1 MIVIPKTT
9 ALKVFGAIIL
19 ATGLLTIGVLTNGP
33 IINHV
38 SAQSSQQFTAKLTGS
53 AGVPPIKTPATGV
66 AKFTLSPNG
75 KSLSYTLNVTNINS
89 VIGAHIHSGNAKQN
103 GPIVLILYGNPTMTN
118 PPTGKING
126 LLSKGNTTASDLK
139 GPLAGKQMSDL
150 LNLIKAGSAYVN
162 VHTTQNPKGEIRG
175 QITS

>member
-1 MIVIPKTT
+1 MTSKAST
-9 ALKVFGAIIL
+9 LQVFGAIIL
-19 ATGLLTIGVLTNGP
+19 STGLLTLGVLTNGS
-33 IINHV
+33 INNHAY
-38 SAQSSQQFTAKLTGS
+38 AQSSPQQFTAKLTGS
-53 AGVPPIKTPATGV
+53 NGVPPIKTPATGT
-66 AKFTLSPNG
+66 AKFTLSPDG
-75 KSLSYTLNVTNINS
+75 KSISYTLTVTNINN

-118 PPTGKING
+118 PPTGKVNG
-126 LLSKGNTTASDLK
+126 MLSKGTATASDLK

-150 LNLIKAGSAYVN
+150 LNLIKAGNAYVN